1 MIFFTNTFNQT
12 LTGLSAV
19 WLTGVACGTGNL
31 SDQRP
36 KSTATDHFFLI
47 FVFCRKSL
55 GFSTLSHTHD
65 AVLAVFLSRHPTI
78 FGREPDFCQVVLGE
92 NSLSRSATDFQI
104 FCRVSSVALAVSS
117 LAWNDRPDVKQA

>member
-36 KSTATDHFFLI
+36 KSTAPEHFFCI
-47 FVFCRKSL
+47 FVLPRIL
-55 GFSTLSHTHD
+55 QGFRTLSQTFSV
-65 AVLAVFLSRHPTI
+65 AQPLFRISTSTF
-78 FGREPDFCQVVLGE
+78 FGPVGRFSAPVDR
-92 NSLSRSATDFQI
+92 SRSGDAT
-104 FCRVSSVALAVSS
+104 A
-117 LAWNDRPDVKQA
+117 